1 MPIFNATYSFVA
13 LLSVSVLLCSV
24 ACQNEP
30 QTDQPI
36 SLELNTLTTRVYTG
50 DTVMLFLKGNIN
62 NDAVTWN
69 IPAEQRND
77 SFIWVVQRI
86 TTDSI
91 VQPVSATLKSQS
103 ISRLFSIINR
113 AYRDSVVSFSRTV
126 LPLMQANCNFSG
138 CHGSGSRAG
147 RVSLHNYDSILFY
160 SVIPYEAASSKLYY
174 SLIKT
179 DPLRVMPPAGKLHAY
194 KIESVRLW
202 IEQGAKQ
209 N

>member
-1 MPIFNATYSFVA
+1 MPIFNATSSFVV
-13 LLSVSVLLCSV
+13 LLFVSVLLCSI
-24 ACQNEP
+24 ACQNKP
-30 QTDQPI
+30 QTDEPLPLQ
-36 SLELNTLTTRVYTG
+36 LNALTTRVYTG
-50 DTVMLFLKGNIN
+50 DTVILFLKGNTSN
-62 NDAVTWN
+62 ADVTWN
-69 IPAEQRND
+69 IPVTKRND

-86 TTDSI
+86 AADSV
-91 VQPVSATLKSQS
+91 VQLVSATVKSQTTS
-103 ISRLFSIINR
+103 ISFSVMNS
-113 AYRDSVVSFSRTV
+113 AYRDSIVSFSRTI

-147 RVSLHNYDSILFY
+147 RVSLHDYDSIRLY

-179 DPLRVMPPAGKLHAY
+179 DPLRVMPPAGKLHGY

-202 IEQGAKQ
+202 IEQGAKR